1 MLEKIKNELFS
12 SRFGTI
18 FMLCGILVQV
28 ITAYI
33 SGDTILSVISGV
45 AGVISVVLCS
55 QKKFSFY
62 IFAWLQL
69 ITYVFLALE
78 QRLYGELIEY
88 AFYSITMAY
97 GMFIWLRHYDNESSS
112 VKARQLSPKTNLSI
126 SILTGVAILIVANIL
141 SRTDDTQP
149 YLDSMSTVPAFIAQ
163 ILMILRYREQWY
175 YWLVIDVASIV
186 MWANAGNWC
195 MVAQFVFWAI
205 NCAYGINKW
214 QKTENTYGKNQ
225 L

>member
-18 FMLCGILVQV
+18 FMSCGILIQV
-28 ITAYI
+28 ITACI

-45 AGVISVVLCS
+45 AGVLSVVLCS

-88 AFYSITMAY
+88 AFYAITMAY

-112 VKARQLSPKTNLSI
+112 VKARKLSPKTNLSI

-186 MWANAGNWC
+186 MWANADNWC
-195 MVAQFVFWAI
+195 MVAQFVFWTI
-205 NCAYGINKW
+205 NCAYGIDKW
-214 QKTENTYGKNQ
+214 QKTENTYEKNQ